1 MTKIFDSAKALNRVL
16 AINLC
21 RKLQHSICN
30 QYCNSIFLN
39 STRIYSHIINIIIP
53 YFARLYINLDFI
65 RRFTHVNLTSRS
77 IWSFSIPTSKSGN
90 SRKLHTYSNSL
101 TQTKISA
108 KLMSLILAVI
118 LIKVFKFSVTLF
130 STVLGNLKM
139 VEVVVK
145 L

>member
-53 YFARLYINLDFI
+53 YFTRLYINLDFI
-65 RRFTHVNLTSRS
+65 RRFAHVNLTSRS
-77 IWSFSIPTSKSGN
+77 IWNLSIPTSKRN

-101 TQTKISA
+101 TQRKISA

-118 LIKVFKFSVTLF
+118 LIKVSYFSVTLF
-130 STVLGNLKM
+130 STVLGNLKKI
-139 VEVVVK
+139 EVVVK

>member
-30 QYCNSIFLN
+30 QYCNSIFVN
-39 STRIYSHIINIIIP
+39 STRNYSHINNIIIP
-53 YFARLYINLDFI
+53 YFPRLYINLDFI
-65 RRFTHVNLTSRS
+65 RRFAHVNLTSRS
-77 IWSFSIPTSKSGN
+77 IWSLSIPTSKRN

-101 TQTKISA
+101 TQRKISA

-118 LIKVFKFSVTLF
+118 LIKVSYFSVTLF
-130 STVLGNLKM
+130 STVLGNLKKI
-139 VEVVVK
+139 EVVVK

>member
-30 QYCNSIFLN
+30 QYCNSIFVN
-39 STRIYSHIINIIIP
+39 STRIYSHINNIIIP
-53 YFARLYINLDFI
+53 YFPRLYINLDFI
-65 RRFTHVNLTSRS
+65 RRFAHVNLTSRS
-77 IWSFSIPTSKSGN
+77 IWSLSIPTSKRN

-101 TQTKISA
+101 TQRKISA

-118 LIKVFKFSVTLF
+118 LIKVSYFSVTLF
-130 STVLGNLKM
+130 STVLGNLKKT
-139 VEVVVK
+139 EVVVK